1 MYKSLQVK
9 IIKNDKPLND
19 DDEDYEYLFDDELQI
34 LSELGDILF
43 NLKGYEFKSYDCVD
57 NYLIVDI
64 DEGHKFTLD
73 NLYINLD
80 SFTVYEEIFEKDKK
94 CYRLSYNKEKKMIEF
109 KNKLYEVKYF
119 FDNIDKIIDLYEF
132 NEHKFDT
139 TKDTL
144 LMSIFKLFDKQVD
157 SNSQIKISGFTYG
170 MSNWDIGKFKCIP
183 KDNTKTIEKQLND
196 TLFAHINPEIHKI
209 FDIELTI
216 HYKDN
221 MVDKN
226 FRIKLEC
233 KDKELIGEHMYGH
246 FDDQA
251 KLKMI

>member
-9 IIKNDKPLND
+9 IIKNSLND
-19 DDEDYEYLFDDELQI
+19 SDSDYEYLFDDDLQI
-34 LSELGDILF
+34 LSESGDILF

-80 SFTVYEEIFEKDKK
+80 SFTVYEEIFKKDKK

-109 KNKLYEVKYF
+109 ENTLYQIRYF
-119 FDNIDKIIDLYEF
+119 FDNIDKIIDDYEF

-144 LMSIFKLFDKQVD
+144 LMSIFNLFNKNVD

-170 MSNWDIGKFKCIP
+170 MSNWDIGNFKCIP
-183 KDNTKTIEKQLND
+183 RDNTKTIEKQLND
-196 TLFAHINPEIHKI
+196 TLFGHINPEIHKI
-209 FDIELTI
+209 FDIDLTI
-216 HYKDN
+216 HYKNN

-251 KLKMI
+251 KLKII